1 MTGASAECRT
11 KYAYG
16 DVRPLRR
23 GSHYGGSAGHIIPEM
38 AELEF
43 QICHLVQSQQSVH
56 RKSDYCITY
65 LAVLSRE
72 LSEAKV

>member
-23 GSHYGGSAGHIIPEM
+23 GSHYDGSAGHIIPEM
-38 AELEF
+38 AELGF
-43 QICHLVQSQQSVH
+43 QICHLVQSQQSLH
-56 RKSDYCITY
+56 RKSDYHI
-65 LAVLSRE
+65 LSGAVPR
-72 LSEAKV
+72 VF

>member
-23 GSHYGGSAGHIIPEM
+23 GSNNGGSAGHPEM

-43 QICHLVQSQQSVH
+43 QICHLVQSQQSLH
-56 RKSDYCITY
+56 RKSDYHI
-65 LAVLSRE
+65 LSGAVPR
-72 LSEAKV
+72 VF

>member
-23 GSHYGGSAGHIIPEM
+23 GSHYGGSAGYIIPEM

-43 QICHLVQSQQSVH
+43 QICHLVQSQQSLH
-56 RKSDYCITY
+56 RKSDYHI
-65 LAVLSRE
+65 LNGAVPR
-72 LSEAKV
+72 VF

>member
-23 GSHYGGSAGHIIPEM
+23 GSYYGGSAGHIIPEK
-38 AELEF
+38 AELEI
-43 QICHLVQSQQSVH
+43 QICHLVQSQQSLH
-56 RKSDYCITY
+56 RKSDYHI
-65 LAVLSRE
+65 LNGAVPR
-72 LSEAKV
+72 VF

>member
-23 GSHYGGSAGHIIPEM
+23 GSHYGDSAGYIIPEM
-38 AELEF
+38 GELEF
-43 QICHLVQSQQSVH
+43 QICLLVQSQQSVH
-56 RKSDYCITY
+56 RKSDYHI
-65 LAVLSRE
+65 LSGAVPR
-72 LSEAKV
+72 VF